1 MGYPRLLKPKWLVF
15 IPLLAILAVV
25 AVACGGDEDTPT
37 AAAPTS
43 TSAAPEPTAM
53 MEATM
58 APEPT
63 AMMEATMAPE
73 PTAMMEAT
81 EAPEPTAMMEATTA
95 PGPTAMMMA
104 TPIAIATPTTIP
116 EVAGIQP
123 KYGGIMPAE
132 AAAGSP
138 STWDPHTAVYLE
150 DIQVQSGMYNQ
161 LLEFNPLND
170 DPYTEGD
177 ILGEIARAW
186 EVADDGLSYTFYL
199 REDVT
204 WSDGER
210 LDADDVVWSLN
221 RMIEPGAV
229 RPQTGKLRQYIQLGS
244 VEKVDDFTVTLKIT
258 YPSAAFIPFVAVD
271 YMKILPTH
279 ILEGREDDID
289 LRQFE
294 SHTVGSGPYLAMDN
308 QHGVSSKF
316 RKNENYWKT
325 GQDGQELPFMDGY
338 DVFYITDP
346 GTAIAAYRT
355 ERILTSMDS
364 INHLSVDD
372 HINLEN
378 DEEFMSRHDIFWM
391 PGAAGLTW
399 HMNVEVS
406 PFDNPDVRQA
416 LQLVVDRHN
425 IVDGLGQGKY
435 NMGAAFAPN
444 NPFALPIEEV
454 LAYPGFREL
463 NDQKHPDDIETARV
477 LMEKHGYTEDNPV
490 EVEFLV
496 LQILSFVDSAQLLKE
511 QAKPIGFNFTIRAS
525 DYAAGVHD
533 MQQGTFQIVT
543 AGRANMI
550 PDPDAD
556 FPSFYTDTTKNW
568 SRHVD
573 PEITRIW
580 NLQTREA
587 DFDKRREL
595 NHQIQRRIYD
605 CTTQGVGG
613 MPDIDRSCVPGN
625 IEYMWTAFAQVVN
638 KKIKTLAG
646 PFIPHFSLYTSMKH
660 EHEYLDDKY

>member
-53 MEATM
+53 MESTM
-58 APEPT
+58 APEPTAMMEPTEAPEPT

-81 EAPEPTAMMEATTA
+81 TAPE
-95 PGPTAMMMA
+95 PTAMMMA

-294 SHTVGSGPYLAMDN
+294 SHDGRLRPLPGDGQPARCKLQVQEERELLEDWPGRAGVALHGRLRRLLHNGQGDGDSGL
-308 QHGVSSKF
+308 
-316 RKNENYWKT
+316 
-325 GQDGQELPFMDGY
+325 QDGAH
-338 DVFYITDP
+338 TDEHGLDKP
-346 GTAIAAYRT
+346 
-355 ERILTSMDS
+355 
-364 INHLSVDD
+364 
-372 HINLEN
+372 
-378 DEEFMSRHDIFWM
+378 
-391 PGAAGLTW
+391 PGAWRTT
-399 HMNVEVS
+399 
-406 PFDNPDVRQA
+406 
-416 LQLVVDRHN
+416 
-425 IVDGLGQGKY
+425 
-435 NMGAAFAPN
+435 
-444 NPFALPIEEV
+444 
-454 LAYPGFREL
+454 LAWR
-463 NDQKHPDDIETARV
+463 
-477 LMEKHGYTEDNPV
+477 
-490 EVEFLV
+490 
-496 LQILSFVDSAQLLKE
+496 
-511 QAKPIGFNFTIRAS
+511 
-525 DYAAGVHD
+525 
-533 MQQGTFQIVT
+533 
-543 AGRANMI
+543 
-550 PDPDAD
+550 
-556 FPSFYTDTTKNW
+556 TTK
-568 SRHVD
+568 S
-573 PEITRIW
+573 
-580 NLQTREA
+580 
-587 DFDKRREL
+587 
-595 NHQIQRRIYD
+595 
-605 CTTQGVGG
+605 
-613 MPDIDRSCVPGN
+613 S
-625 IEYMWTAFAQVVN
+625 
-638 KKIKTLAG
+638 
-646 PFIPHFSLYTSMKH
+646 
-660 EHEYLDDKY
+660 